1 MSKSAI
7 EKHSLIQAFKKGY
20 GSLFTEFSRV
30 QPQMPKEQLQLF
42 LKQAVKYKRRVIIQI
57 NPTTHSQ
64 QINEYMGIP
73 EFSPYSTQIILK
85 TFSSHTTYLLNAKD
99 IRHIRLA

>member
-1 MSKSAI
+1 MSKSAS
-7 EKHSLIQAFKKGY
+7 EKQTILEVFKKRY

-30 QPQMPKEQLQLF
+30 QPQMPKDQIQYF
-42 LKQAVKYKRRVIIQI
+42 LKQSVNKQMKIIIQI

-64 QINEYMGIP
+64 QINEYMGTV

-85 TFSSHTTYLLNAKD
+85 TLSSHITYLLNAKD
-99 IRHIRLA
+99 IRHVRLA